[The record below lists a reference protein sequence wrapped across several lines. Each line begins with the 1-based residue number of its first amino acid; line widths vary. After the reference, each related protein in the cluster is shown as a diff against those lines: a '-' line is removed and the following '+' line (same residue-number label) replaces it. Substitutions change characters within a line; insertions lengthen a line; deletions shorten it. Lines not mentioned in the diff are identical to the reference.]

1 MDLDISVRIRFMSLS
16 DSSKSSIFSSGSLS
30 SSKYSLTNSIVSAL
44 KFSRLLQVYILS
56 RLLSNRVLP
65 VSTVK
70 FDLKDDLEE
79 LQARLYLDTRKRLTK
94 KEVLEIAFRVGLEN
108 YDLIV
113 KEIRSKEKP
122 LDDDVIQKVLSLT
135 EDLGPGSEDL
145 SSKVDE
151 ILYGGS

>member
-1 MDLDISVRIRFMSLS
+1 
-16 DSSKSSIFSSGSLS
+16 
-30 SSKYSLTNSIVSAL
+30 
-44 KFSRLLQVYILS
+44 
-56 RLLSNRVLP
+56 

-94 KEVLEIAFRVGLEN
+94 KEVLEIVFRIGLEN

-113 KEIRSKEKP
+113 NEVRLMDYP
-122 LDDDVIQKVLSLT
+122 LGDDVIEKVLSLA

-145 SSKVDE
+145 SSRVDDVV
-151 ILYGGS
+151 YGGGST

>member
-1 MDLDISVRIRFMSLS
+1 M
-16 DSSKSSIFSSGSLS
+16 
-30 SSKYSLTNSIVSAL
+30 
-44 KFSRLLQVYILS
+44 
-56 RLLSNRVLP
+56 LP

-94 KEVLEIAFRVGLEN
+94 KEILEIVFRIGLEN

-113 KEIRSKEKP
+113 KEVRLKELP
-122 LDDDVIQKVLSLT
+122 LDDDTIKKILSLA
-135 EDLGPGSEDL
+135 EDLGQGSEDL

-151 ILYGGS
+151 VVYGGDSA

>member
-1 MDLDISVRIRFMSLS
+1 MIS
-16 DSSKSSIFSSGSLS
+16 S
-30 SSKYSLTNSIVSAL
+30 SSKAPAISLQRFLGFYKVITSTWLPS
-44 KFSRLLQVYILS
+44 YW
-56 RLLSNRVLP
+56 VLP

-94 KEVLEIAFRVGLEN
+94 KEVLEIVFRVGLEN

-113 KEIRSKEKP
+113 KEIQSKEQP
-122 LDDDVIQKVLSLT
+122 LDDAVIQKVLSLT

>member
-1 MDLDISVRIRFMSLS
+1 V
-16 DSSKSSIFSSGSLS
+16 
-30 SSKYSLTNSIVSAL
+30 
-44 KFSRLLQVYILS
+44 LL
-56 RLLSNRVLP
+56 

-94 KEVLEIAFRVGLEN
+94 KEILEIVFRIGLEN

-113 KEIRSKEKP
+113 NEVRLMDYP
-122 LDDDVIQKVLSLT
+122 LDDDIIQKVLSLA

-151 ILYGGS
+151 VVYSGDSS

>member
-1 MDLDISVRIRFMSLS
+1 
-16 DSSKSSIFSSGSLS
+16 
-30 SSKYSLTNSIVSAL
+30 
-44 KFSRLLQVYILS
+44 
-56 RLLSNRVLP
+56 

-94 KEVLEIAFRVGLEN
+94 KEILEIVFRIGLEN

-113 KEIRSKEKP
+113 NEVRLKEYP
-122 LDDDVIQKVLSLT
+122 LDDDVIKKVFALA

-151 ILYGGS
+151 VVYGGNPS

>member
-1 MDLDISVRIRFMSLS
+1 M
-16 DSSKSSIFSSGSLS
+16 
-30 SSKYSLTNSIVSAL
+30 
-44 KFSRLLQVYILS
+44 
-56 RLLSNRVLP
+56 LP

-79 LQARLYLDTRKRLTK
+79 LQARLYLDTRRRLTK
-94 KEVLEIAFRVGLEN
+94 KEILEIVFRMGLEN

-113 KEIRSKEKP
+113 KEIQSKEQP
-122 LDDDVIQKVLSLT
+122 LDDDVIQKVLSLA

-151 ILYGGS
+151 IMYGGS

>member
-1 MDLDISVRIRFMSLS
+1 MALLSPTTRIWGLANGTFPEP
-16 DSSKSSIFSSGSLS
+16 
-30 SSKYSLTNSIVSAL
+30 YIVEPPFL
-44 KFSRLLQVYILS
+44 FCNVQPIYKFITLIW
-56 RLLSNRVLP
+56 LLSNWVLP

-113 KEIRSKEKP
+113 KEIQTKEQP
-122 LDDDVIQKVLSLT
+122 LDDDLIQKILSLV